1 MPKSENQVPKTD
13 RKRSD
18 LVLDFKVRK
27 TGVVGVLNLAFL
39 RKVSKQI
46 KPTG

>member
-18 LVLDFKVRK
+18 SVLDFKVRK
-27 TGVVGVLNLAFL
+27 IGVVGVLILAFF
-39 RKVSKQI
+39 RKVTKQI

>member
-27 TGVVGVLNLAFL
+27 IGVVWVLNLDFL
-39 RKVSKQI
+39 RKVSKPM
-46 KPTG
+46 KPMK